1 VQVRHLRVG
10 LKVAYWCNSPCG
22 GADMFPA
29 TVVAVHPRTVTIE
42 YLDHLAGPPVVLR
55 ENGRKVLVP
64 PPPKPVRRRVF
75 PEAIQPLEG
84 WAKQGRRP
92 CRLSRVRRRAASDK

>member
-22 GADMFPA
+22 GADMFRA

-42 YLDHLAGPPVVLR
+42 YLDHLAGPPVVFR

-64 PPPKPVRRRVF
+64 PPPKLVRRRVF
-75 PEAIQPLEG
+75 SGSRITTT
-84 WAKQGRRP
+84 RP
-92 CRLSRVRRRAASDK
+92 GARAVADDKS